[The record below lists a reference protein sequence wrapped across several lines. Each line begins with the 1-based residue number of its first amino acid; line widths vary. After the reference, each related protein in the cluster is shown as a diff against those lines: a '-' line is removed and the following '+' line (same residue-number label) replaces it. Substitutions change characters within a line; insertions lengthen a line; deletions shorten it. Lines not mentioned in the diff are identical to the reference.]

1 MLHKSESRVKP
12 EPSSASA
19 PRVLVV
25 KLSSLGDIFHA
36 LPLVRQL
43 RRNFGARVDWVIQT
57 EYAELAGCFPDV
69 ERVIA
74 FPRRGFF
81 RHAAAF
87 LKELRQ
93 TQYDLVADVQGLLKS
108 ALIARMARAARRVG
122 PSFSREGAHHF
133 YDAVAGPRNRNRHA
147 VDEVLD
153 LARFLGLPSWPPEF
167 SLAFPRR
174 PVETPRPRVALAP
187 CSRWSTKNWPASRFA
202 EVGRALQAELGAS
215 IFLIGSDVD
224 RPICES
230 IAAGL
235 ARKATNLCGTT
246 TLVELGSLLQEMDL
260 LISVDSGPMHMAAAL
275 KVPVLAIFGA
285 TDPIRTG
292 PYGAIHRVLTADG
305 LDCRPCRSRVC
316 ARNDLACLEQIT
328 AGHVIATARQMLTAG
343 KPSM

>member
-1 MLHKSESRVKP
+1 MKP
-12 EPSSASA
+12 EPSSAYA

-25 KLSSLGDIFHA
+25 KLSSLGDLFHA

-43 RRNFGARVDWVIQT
+43 RRDFRARVDWVVQT

-74 FPRRGFF
+74 FPRHNFF

-87 LKELRQ
+87 LKDLRQ
-93 TQYDLVADVQGLLKS
+93 TQYDLAADLQGLLKS
-108 ALIARMARAARRVG
+108 AWIARAARAARRVG

-133 YDAVAGPRNRNRHA
+133 YDAITGPRNRNRHA

-153 LARFLGLPSWPPEF
+153 LARFLGLPPWPPEF

-174 PVETPRPRVALAP
+174 PVDMPHPRVALAP
-187 CSRWSTKNWPASRFA
+187 CSRWPTKNWPTNRFA

-215 IFLIGSDVD
+215 LFLIGSAAD
-224 RPICES
+224 RPVCAS
-230 IAAGL
+230 IATRL
-235 ARKATNLCGTT
+235 PKKAANACGTT

-292 PYGAIHRVLTADG
+292 PYGALHRVLTADG

-316 ARNDLACLEQIT
+316 ARRDLACLEQVT
-328 AGHVIATARQMLTAG
+328 AGQVTASARQMLAAG